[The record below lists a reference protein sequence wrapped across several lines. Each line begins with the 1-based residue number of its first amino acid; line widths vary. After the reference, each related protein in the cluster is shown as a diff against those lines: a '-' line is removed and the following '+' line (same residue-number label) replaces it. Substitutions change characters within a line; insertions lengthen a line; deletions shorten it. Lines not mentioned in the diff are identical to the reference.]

1 MTMTCNPK
9 RAEEDRTRRAARIER
24 WAKARGFEA
33 MRANRSLDHVA
44 IVGVRAADL
53 PAWAEMIVSVP
64 TGNPRCRADIRA
76 TWETLFGHPLTAYVV
91 VVRVRG

>member
-1 MTMTCNPK
+1 MTMTCNPR

-44 IVGVRAADL
+44 IVGVRAI
-53 PAWAEMIVSVP
+53 PAWMEVVADVP
-64 TGNPRCRADIRA
+64 TDNPRCRADIRQ
-76 TWETLFGHPLTAYVV
+76 TWETLFGHPLTADVV